1 MNSSQNQKEIG
12 IKAVATAVPK
22 NNNNMISIYSAIL
35 FFVIASPFLFK
46 LVNQVTVKVAGLSII
61 DSNGL
66 PNMVGL
72 GLHALVFLLIMKV
85 SLEKLL

>member
-1 MNSSQNQKEIG
+1 
-12 IKAVATAVPK
+12 
-22 NNNNMISIYSAIL
+22 
-35 FFVIASPFLFK
+35 